1 MISSLLYYFLHFWF
15 FFFFQPKEKD
25 SLTFSN
31 LIHKTIPQEAGVLQ
45 RQLPTPLCKDNAQ
58 QIAAAPGYQKADVYM
73 LLVSGSDWKWWPH
86 GHARGASQPQELPS
100 WWCWNEQLWKSSGKW
115 VSPRIILT
123 GVTILSVPGR
133 KQRSSK
139 LTWRKFSI
147 MCVYVCSVV
156 SDSMRP
162 HGLSPP
168 GSSVHGIFQARI
180 ITGMGCH
187 FLPQGIFLTQ
197 ELNPRLLHWHQH
209 RLGSSNSPL

>member
-1 MISSLLYYFLHFWF
+1 MTLRQNWASSEVQTQKIQFSYPCSHFLGQFLMQQSHERLIKICFRWYLACCIIF
-15 FFFFQPKEKD
+15 STFFFFQPKEKD

-31 LIHKTIPQEAGVLQ
+31 LTHKTIPQEAGVLQ
-45 RQLPTPLCKDNAQ
+45 RQLPTPLCKDNAR

-86 GHARGASQPQELPS
+86 GHAGGASQPQGLPS
-100 WWCWNEQLWKSSGKW
+100 WWCWNEQLWKSSDKW

-147 MCVYVCSVV
+147 MCVCV
-156 SDSMRP
+156 
-162 HGLSPP
+162 LSR
-168 GSSVHGIFQARI
+168 VW
-180 ITGMGCH
+180 
-187 FLPQGIFLTQ
+187 
-197 ELNPRLLHWHQH
+197 LHETPWT
-209 RLGSSNSPL
+209 